1 MKTKLATISELRS
14 NLARH
19 IEELESGPLMLI
31 QRSRPAGYLVEAQ
44 QFEDL
49 INRIEDLEDLVEGMV
64 TLQEILADP
73 DSLVDAEE
81 VFEELGI

>member
-1 MKTKLATISELRS
+1 MKTKIATISELRS

-49 INRIEDLEDLVEGMV
+49 INRIEDLEDLVEGMATV
-64 TLQEILADP
+64 EDILANP
-73 DSLVDAEE
+73 DKLVDAEA
-81 VFEELGI
+81 VFGELGI